1 MNSMKDIDSL
11 LKEAET
17 GKQSQVF
24 SRITEEAMP
33 FWQGCEDRIK
43 SGHKL
48 KPYVVHRLLREEY
61 DIKIKYRLMDL
72 FQRLV
77 STYYGTD
84 LFFRFS

>member
-1 MNSMKDIDSL
+1 MISMIDIDSL

-61 DIKIKYRLMDL
+61 DIKISESAIRKYFIDL
-72 FQRLV
+72 AEQH
-77 STYYGTD
+77 GK
-84 LFFRFS
+84 

>member
-1 MNSMKDIDSL
+1 MNSMKDIDIL

-61 DIKIKYRLMDL
+61 DIKISESAIRKYFIDL
-72 FQRLV
+72 AEQH
-77 STYYGTD
+77 GK
-84 LFFRFS
+84 

>member
-1 MNSMKDIDSL
+1 MKDIDKM

-24 SRITEEAMP
+24 TRISEEAMP

-61 DIKIKYRLMDL
+61 DIKISESAIRKYFIELAE
-72 FQRLV
+72 QH
-77 STYYGTD
+77 GK
-84 LFFRFS
+84 

>member
-1 MNSMKDIDSL
+1 MKDIDKM

-24 SRITEEAMP
+24 TRISEEAMP

-61 DIKIKYRLMDL
+61 DIKISESAIRKYFIDL
-72 FQRLV
+72 AEQH
-77 STYYGTD
+77 GK
-84 LFFRFS
+84 

>member
-1 MNSMKDIDSL
+1 MNSMKDIDKM

-24 SRITEEAMP
+24 TRISDEAMP

-61 DIKIKYRLMDL
+61 DIKISESAIRKYFIDL
-72 FQRLV
+72 TEQH
-77 STYYGTD
+77 GK
-84 LFFRFS
+84 

>member
-1 MNSMKDIDSL
+1 MKDIDSL

-61 DIKIKYRLMDL
+61 DIKISESAIRKYFIELAE
-72 FQRLV
+72 QH
-77 STYYGTD
+77 GK
-84 LFFRFS
+84 

>member
-33 FWQGCEDRIK
+33 FWHGCEDRIK

-61 DIKIKYRLMDL
+61 DIKISESAIRKYIID
-72 FQRLV
+72 QAEQH
-77 STYYGTD
+77 GK
-84 LFFRFS
+84 

>member
-1 MNSMKDIDSL
+1 MKDIDKM

-61 DIKIKYRLMDL
+61 DIKISESAVRKYFIELAE
-72 FQRLV
+72 QH
-77 STYYGTD
+77 GK
-84 LFFRFS
+84 

>member
-1 MNSMKDIDSL
+1 MKDIDSL

-61 DIKIKYRLMDL
+61 DIKISESAIRKYFIDL
-72 FQRLV
+72 AEQH
-77 STYYGTD
+77 GK
-84 LFFRFS
+84 

>member
-61 DIKIKYRLMDL
+61 DIKISESAIRKYFIELAEKH
-72 FQRLV
+72 
-77 STYYGTD
+77 GK
-84 LFFRFS
+84 

>member
-1 MNSMKDIDSL
+1 MNSMKDIDKM

-24 SRITEEAMP
+24 TRISEEAMP

-61 DIKIKYRLMDL
+61 DIKISESAIRKYFIDL
-72 FQRLV
+72 AEQH
-77 STYYGTD
+77 GK
-84 LFFRFS
+84 

>member
-1 MNSMKDIDSL
+1 MKDIDKM

-61 DIKIKYRLMDL
+61 DIKISESAIRKYFIELAE
-72 FQRLV
+72 QH
-77 STYYGTD
+77 GK
-84 LFFRFS
+84 

>member
-1 MNSMKDIDSL
+1 MNSMKDIDKM

-24 SRITEEAMP
+24 TRISEEAMP

-61 DIKIKYRLMDL
+61 DIKISESAIRKYFIELAE
-72 FQRLV
+72 QH
-77 STYYGTD
+77 GK
-84 LFFRFS
+84 

>member
-11 LKEAET
+11 LKEAEI
-17 GKQSQVF
+17 GKKSQVF

-61 DIKIKYRLMDL
+61 DIKISESAIRKYFIDL
-72 FQRLV
+72 AEQH
-77 STYYGTD
+77 GK
-84 LFFRFS
+84 

>member
-24 SRITEEAMP
+24 SRITEDAMP

-61 DIKIKYRLMDL
+61 DIKISESAIRKYFIDL
-72 FQRLV
+72 AEQH
-77 STYYGTD
+77 GK
-84 LFFRFS
+84 

>member
-61 DIKIKYRLMDL
+61 DIKISESAIRKYFIELAE
-72 FQRLV
+72 QH
-77 STYYGTD
+77 GK
-84 LFFRFS
+84 

>member
-1 MNSMKDIDSL
+1 MNSMKDIDKM

-33 FWQGCEDRIK
+33 FWQGCEERIK

-61 DIKIKYRLMDL
+61 DIKISESAIRKYFIDL
-72 FQRLV
+72 AEQH
-77 STYYGTD
+77 GK
-84 LFFRFS
+84 

>member
-1 MNSMKDIDSL
+1 MNSMKDIDKM

-24 SRITEEAMP
+24 TRISDEAMP

-61 DIKIKYRLMDL
+61 DIKISESAIRKYFIDL
-72 FQRLV
+72 AEQH
-77 STYYGTD
+77 GK
-84 LFFRFS
+84 

>member
-24 SRITEEAMP
+24 TRISDEAMP

-61 DIKIKYRLMDL
+61 DIKISESAIRKYFIDL
-72 FQRLV
+72 AEQH
-77 STYYGTD
+77 GK
-84 LFFRFS
+84 

>member
-1 MNSMKDIDSL
+1 MNSMKDIDKM

-61 DIKIKYRLMDL
+61 GIKISETAVRNH
-72 FQRLV
+72 F
-77 STYYGTD
+77 TNIAENNGE
-84 LFFRFS
+84 